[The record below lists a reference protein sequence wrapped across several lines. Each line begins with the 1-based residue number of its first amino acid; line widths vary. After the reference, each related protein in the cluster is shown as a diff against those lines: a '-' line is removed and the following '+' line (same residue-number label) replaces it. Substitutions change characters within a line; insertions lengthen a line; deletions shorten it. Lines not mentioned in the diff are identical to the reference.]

1 MKVGGLL
8 LCFGGMILLCAMD
21 ATAKGLGSVQ
31 LGAFEIA
38 LVRYSG
44 STIWLSA
51 YIALTRGAWPDLR
64 KWRRHLLRGML
75 SVATASLFFYGVTH
89 LPLAIATALAM
100 TAPVYVSLL
109 GIVFLRERPK
119 PSLALAIG
127 LGIAG
132 SAVVVFGGDLAGA
145 GSGDISGW
153 IAGLLAPLS
162 YAATIVVLK
171 HHADDESAPA
181 LTLSTSV
188 VAALILL
195 PLAAHGF
202 VVPPSSAWP
211 LLPLAG
217 LLGALG
223 FILLTTGLR
232 TTPASTYA
240 IVDYAS
246 LLFAAL
252 FGFVFFT
259 EVPGLPFWIGGAL
272 IVGACVVAMRV
283 AGTRAATPAV
293 DVGAVEPGQAALED
307 LGRKYRSP

>member
-1 MKVGGLL
+1 MKIGGLL
-8 LCFGGMILLCAMD
+8 LCFGGMILLCGMD
-21 ATAKGLGSVQ
+21 ATAKALGHAQ
-31 LGAFEIA
+31 LGAFEIGF
-38 LVRYSG
+38 VRYAG
-44 STIWLSA
+44 STIWLA
-51 YIALTRGAWPDLR
+51 VYIAVTRGAWPDLR
-64 KWRRHLLRGML
+64 NWRRHLLRGVL

-100 TAPVYVSLL
+100 TAPVYVSIL
-109 GIVFLRERPK
+109 GIVFLKERPA
-119 PSLALAIG
+119 PALGLAIA

-132 SAVVVFGGDLAGA
+132 SAVVVFGGDLASA
-145 GSGDISGW
+145 ASSDISGW
-153 IAGLLAPLS
+153 IAGLLAPVS

-171 HHADDESAPA
+171 HHADDESAAA
-181 LTLSTSV
+181 LTLSTSF
-188 VAALILL
+188 VAAIVLL
-195 PLAAHGF
+195 PLAVPGF
-202 VVPPSSAWP
+202 VVPTPSAWP

-217 LLGALG
+217 LLGACG

-259 EVPGLPFWIGGAL
+259 EVPGVPFWIGGAL

-283 AGTRAATPAV
+283 AGAKAATPAV
-293 DVGAVEPGQAALED
+293 DVGAVEGKPE
-307 LGRKYRSP
+307 

>member
-1 MKVGGLL
+1 
-8 LCFGGMILLCAMD
+8 
-21 ATAKGLGSVQ
+21 
-31 LGAFEIA
+31 
-38 LVRYSG
+38 
-44 STIWLSA
+44 
-51 YIALTRGAWPDLR
+51 
-64 KWRRHLLRGML
+64 ML

-100 TAPVYVSLL
+100 SAPVYVSIL
-109 GIVFLRERPK
+109 GIVFLKERPA
-119 PSLALAIG
+119 PALGLAIA

-132 SAVVVFGGDLAGA
+132 SLVVVFGGGLAAA
-145 GSGDISGW
+145 GSCDISGW

-162 YAATIVVLK
+162 YAAIIVVLK

-181 LTLSTSV
+181 LTLSTSAI
-188 VAALILL
+188 AALILL
-195 PLAAHGF
+195 PLATPGF
-202 VVPPSSAWP
+202 VVPVQSAWP

-252 FGFVFFT
+252 FGFVFFG
-259 EVPGLPFWIGGAL
+259 EVPGVQFWIGGGL
-272 IVGACVVAMRV
+272 IVGACVVAMRM
-283 AGTRAATPAV
+283 AGAKAATPAV
-293 DVGAVEPGQAALED
+293 DVGAVED
-307 LGRKYRSP
+307 RTS